1 MGDSAAQGGP
11 QQTAPTTVSNVS
23 ASTPSTLLL
32 LSPSKWAGH
41 GDSRTWSESVFP
53 SLSPEDAASL
63 HSGGNVLWKGGDLKR
78 PPTENTFSNTI
89 STPVFKGPCIPS
101 LLPHCV
107 GTLLVLSLMCPHAL
121 VVCRMWLAQNLC
133 VAHFQGHRSQ
143 CVLWESTSVL
153 APLILASV
161 RHPARTV
168 SRGSDSVSGTALSGL
183 L

>member
-1 MGDSAAQGGP
+1 MGDSAAQDGP

-23 ASTPSTLLL
+23 ASTSSTLLL
-32 LSPSKWAGH
+32 FSPSKWAGH

-63 HSGGNVLWKGGDLKR
+63 HSRGNVLWEGGDLKM

-89 STPVFKGPCIPS
+89 SSPVFKAPCIPS

-107 GTLLVLSLMCPHAL
+107 GTPLVLPAGSLRCPHAL
-121 VVCRMWLAQNLC
+121 VVCRMWLAQSLC
-133 VAHFQGHRSQ
+133 AAHFQGHHSQ

-153 APLILASV
+153 APLVLASV
-161 RHPARTV
+161 RHPASTV
-168 SRGSDSVSGTALSGL
+168 S
-183 L
+183 